1 MGLTKKNEKQ
11 HIYPTSLH
19 KCTGVCFKML
29 WFVMEYT
36 VVLGKRKAHFE
47 ALTAS
52 FVQRSKILVQ
62 GLTAQQEVMSVYSEV
77 TKALARQSRSFTDAD
92 KSTDGITAAMK
103 PVLLLC

>member
-11 HIYPTSLH
+11 HIYPTSFH

-29 WFVMEYT
+29 WFVMEYSFR
-36 VVLGKRKAHFE
+36 KRKAHFE

-62 GLTAQQEVMSVYSEV
+62 GLTAQQEVMSVYSKV
-77 TKALARQSRSFTDAD
+77 TKALAQQSRSFTDAD